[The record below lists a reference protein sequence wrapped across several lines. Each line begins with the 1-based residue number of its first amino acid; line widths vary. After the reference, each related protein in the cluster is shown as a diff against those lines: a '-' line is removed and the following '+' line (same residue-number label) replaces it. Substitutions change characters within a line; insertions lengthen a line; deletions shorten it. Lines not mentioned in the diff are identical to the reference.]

1 MRVAVVKVAKKEMSS
16 SRMGIAK
23 KEEEM
28 RIRKKLRFKF
38 AELVTWAAF
47 WSLTSLFIF

>member
-23 KEEEM
+23 K
-28 RIRKKLRFKF
+28 KKKNRYKIK
-38 AELVTWAAF
+38 WKNCGSS
-47 WSLTSLFIF
+47 SLGS